1 MATQLGRTARA
12 ILSKR
17 RKIMTDNSKV
27 AREINEVG
35 NNLMMIYDNDATG
48 DIKLIV
54 GEAISD
60 LSKILKNIQEQN
72 PAKEED

>member
-1 MATQLGRTARA
+1 
-12 ILSKR
+12 
-17 RKIMTDNSKV
+17 MTDNSKV